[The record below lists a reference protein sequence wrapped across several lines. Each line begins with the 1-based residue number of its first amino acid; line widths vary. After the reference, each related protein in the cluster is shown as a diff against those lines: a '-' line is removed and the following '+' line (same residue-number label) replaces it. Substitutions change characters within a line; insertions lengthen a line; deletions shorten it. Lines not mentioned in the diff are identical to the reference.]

1 MIGLDGSSPRQLRS
15 SCGSSVERRRKR
27 GSFCTGLVVAVQG
40 LSLVMG
46 LAVKL
51 ITALLL
57 LLAAF
62 ATFRIFVRR
71 DYRKK
76 GRLSLFSSFLQLL
89 LFVLHGLSAYVYVGS
104 SQVDGDS
111 PFFILAIILMV
122 TGVALLAF
130 VMITPGMGDV
140 VGLKVVGLK
149 TSGFYRYTTNP
160 QIVTGSLFYI
170 GYAILWPSWTGLVWV
185 GLFWILLHVM
195 VLTEEEHLRRTFGE
209 EYERYWERTPRYFG
223 FRKS

>member
-1 MIGLDGSSPRQLRS
+1 
-15 SCGSSVERRRKR
+15 
-27 GSFCTGLVVAVQG
+27 
-40 LSLVMG
+40 MG

-51 ITALLL
+51 IAALLL

-62 ATFRIFVRR
+62 VTFRIFVRR
-71 DYRKK
+71 DYRKR

-89 LFVLHGLSAYVYVGS
+89 LFFLHGLSAYVYVGS

-130 VMITPGMGDV
+130 VMITLGMGDV
-140 VGLKVVGLK
+140 VGLKVAGLK
-149 TSGFYRYTTNP
+149 TSGPYRHTRNP
-160 QIVTGSLFYI
+160 QIITGSFFYI

-185 GLFWILLHVM
+185 GLFWIMLHIM
-195 VLTEEEHLRRTFGE
+195 VLTEEEHLRRAFGE
-209 EYERYWERTPRYFG
+209 EYKHYYQKTPRYLG
-223 FRKS
+223 FRKA

>member
-1 MIGLDGSSPRQLRS
+1 
-15 SCGSSVERRRKR
+15 
-27 GSFCTGLVVAVQG
+27 
-40 LSLVMG
+40 MG
-46 LAVKL
+46 LIVKL

-62 ATFRIFVRR
+62 ITFRVFVRR
-71 DYRKK
+71 DYRKR

-89 LFVLHGLSAYVYVGS
+89 LFFLHGLSAYVYVGS
-104 SQVDGDS
+104 SQVGGDS

-130 VMITPGMGDV
+130 VMITLGMGDV
-140 VGLKVVGLK
+140 VGLKVAGLK
-149 TSGFYRYTTNP
+149 TSGFYRYTRNP

-170 GYAILWPSWTGLVWV
+170 GYAVLWPSWTALVWL
-185 GLFWILLHVM
+185 GLFWIMLHIM

-209 EYERYWERTPRYFG
+209 DYVRYCDKTPRYFG
-223 FRKS
+223 FRKT